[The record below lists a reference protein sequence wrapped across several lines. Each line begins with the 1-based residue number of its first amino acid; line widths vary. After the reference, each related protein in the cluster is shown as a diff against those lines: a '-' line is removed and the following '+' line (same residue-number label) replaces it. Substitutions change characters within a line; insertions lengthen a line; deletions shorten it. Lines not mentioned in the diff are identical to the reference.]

1 MKYNGPPRY
10 DAPIDYN
17 EPDVAEGP
25 QHGWFGNWFA
35 NGWFPSVW
43 FAPGDESDVPPEE
56 LHPALEA
63 PVVRT
68 QAQAGGYYDTG
79 KAWIKKDHGW
89 VKATKATKY
98 GVSNRW
104 VGETSGV
111 IKVLGSVDRYAVTTG
126 EAAPAVSNQVS
137 AEGTAFNVR
146 HLIGETASRAL
157 AEMETQRLKAA
168 TPCGTTATLGMDE
181 ILALLEMMDN

>member
-1 MKYNGPPRY
+1 M
-10 DAPIDYN
+10 AT
-17 EPDVAEGP
+17 EGFFTE
-25 QHGWFGNWFA
+25 WYA
-35 NGWFPSVW
+35 SGWFPSVW
-43 FAPGDESDVPPEE
+43 FAPSDETDVPPEE
-56 LHPALEA
+56 LQPPVEA
-63 PVVRT
+63 PVLQT
-68 QAQAGGYYDTG
+68 PSHGSGYYDTG

-89 VKATKATKY
+89 VKATKATRY

-104 VGETSGV
+104 VGEFSGALNIV
-111 IKVLGSVDRYAVTTG
+111 GSTDRYAVTTG
-126 EAAPAVSNQVS
+126 EATPAVSNQVS